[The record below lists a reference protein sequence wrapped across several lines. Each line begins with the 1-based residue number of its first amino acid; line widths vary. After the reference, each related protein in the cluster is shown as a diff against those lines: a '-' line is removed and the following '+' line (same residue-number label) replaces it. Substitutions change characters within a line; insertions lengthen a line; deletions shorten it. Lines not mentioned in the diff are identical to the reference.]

1 MSSAGM
7 TILVAVRLAFGVG
20 VGVGFGVGVGRPLA
34 VGWPVET
41 ADGEPAG
48 GLVVGAPERD
58 AVTAEGDAVALNDGS
73 ASEGNAITV
82 GGGCPEATGASV
94 GPVAG
99 CRPMLFG

>member
-1 MSSAGM
+1 M

-20 VGVGFGVGVGRPLA
+20 VGVGVAFGVGVGRALA

-58 AVTAEGDAVALNDGS
+58 AVTAEGDAAVLNDGS

-82 GGGCPEATGASV
+82 GGGSPEATGASV
-94 GPVAG
+94 GPVTG
-99 CRPMLFG
+99 CRPTLFG